1 MNILKKIAK
10 SLYSFIPFKKYLF
23 LLIKSIYIPSQ
34 NVYQHLTFRGIFK
47 VFSGTN
53 SFKMIHTETIIE
65 NQLFWKGLDGFEPES
80 LKLWARMSK
89 NADIIFDLG
98 ANSGIFS
105 LISKSENPDSK
116 VYAFECVERVFKVL
130 ERNISI
136 NNYDVSC
143 YMQAVSNKDGA
154 GYFFDDDAAFTNSV
168 TVNLGMAETAA
179 ARSGQK
185 GVESNKLHKVVTE
198 LITLDTFIEQNNIQ
212 KIDLMKIDVE
222 THEPEVFEG
231 FKKHLKVFR
240 PTLLVEILR
249 DYVASSLEKEFADLG
264 YIFFYINEPFGGRDY
279 EVEGEIYQK
288 VDTLIGG
295 NFGNYLVCS
304 PEKAQELNLI

>member
-23 LLIKSIYIPSQ
+23 LLIKSIYMPSQ
-34 NVYQHLTFRGIFK
+34 NVYQHLTFKGIFK

-53 SFKMIHTETIIE
+53 SFKIVHTETIIE

-143 YMQAVSNKDGA
+143 HMQAVSNKDGI
-154 GYFFDDDAAFTNSV
+154 GFFIDCDSDFTNSV
-168 TVNLGMAETAA
+168 MVNVGMEETAD
-179 ARSGQK
+179 AR
-185 GVESNKLHKVVTE
+185 GVESGELHKVPTE

-231 FKKHLKVFR
+231 FQKHLKDFR

-249 DYVASSLEKEFADLG
+249 DRVASSLEKEFADLG
-264 YIFFYINEPFGGRDY
+264 YVFFYINEPFGGREY

-295 NFGNYLVCS
+295 HFGNYLVCS